1 MVFFV
6 TIMYNAVKGVKFLK
20 RILSS
25 YSFILF
31 LLILSPTT
39 FAQEATTYTYNDS
52 LRITLP
58 TDWLVHQSP
67 TLLSGEYP
75 RTAPTTLL
83 LLGEDRYETVDDYM
97 LKSEKRNLDR
107 LSQLATSVQLIDRKN
122 LTIDN
127 HKAAYLLYSL
137 YYPGNEKRYVI
148 FYYIFSTQ
156 GCYSIY
162 IFGDFI
168 SLDDDRIRFE
178 PIVSSL
184 KVLK

>member
-20 RILSS
+20 RILSA

-39 FAQEATTYTYNDS
+39 FAQEAATYAYNDS

-58 TDWLVHQSP
+58 TDWLVHQYP
-67 TLLSGEYP
+67 RLLSGEYP

-83 LLGEDRYETVDDYM
+83 LLGEDRYENVDDSF
-97 LKSEKRNLDR
+97 LKLEKRNIDK
-107 LSQLATSVQLIDRKN
+107 LSLSATSVQLIDRKN

-127 HKAAYLLYSL
+127 HEAAIRYTYS
-137 YYPGNEKRYVI
+137 VT
-148 FYYIFSTQ
+148 S
-156 GCYSIY
+156 
-162 IFGDFI
+162 
-168 SLDDDRIRFE
+168 
-178 PIVSSL
+178 
-184 KVLK
+184 